1 MAHYRAGA
9 AEDKSSGREA
19 SLDLATIDAIVVV
32 IYAIGIF
39 GLAQWVSREKG
50 GHSKNSSD
58 YFLASKNLPW
68 WAIGASLIAANIS
81 AEQIVGMSGAG
92 YRLGLAIASY
102 EWMAA
107 LTLLI
112 VGKYFLPIFLKNE
125 IYTMPQFLEQRYG
138 PSIRT
143 LMAIFWLA
151 LYVFVN
157 LTSIVW
163 LGSIAVN
170 KVAGVDQD
178 VALYA
183 LGGFALLY
191 QIYGG
196 LKAVALTDIVQV
208 TLLVLGGLII
218 SGLTLN
224 EVGGGQGVWAGFT
237 TLLDQAPEKFNMILE
252 PGDIGYQ
259 ELPGIAVLVGGMW
272 IANLSYWGFNQY
284 IIQRAL
290 AARSLGEAQK
300 GVVFAAFLKLLMPA
314 VVVLPGLAAVI
325 LAPGLDPADEAYPT
339 MMRYLPPGLLGL
351 VFAALMAAV
360 VASTASKIN
369 SIATI
374 FTLDLYAKYRGVA
387 TRAEDEERVAGDPDA
402 VTHVP
407 SPPADD
413 ESLRAANEK
422 HLVLVGRIAAAAA
435 TVIALLTARPLLG
448 GSDQAFQFIQEFSGF
463 FTPGITVIFLL
474 GLFWKRASEAG
485 AIAAAIASVVLSYA
499 FKEFMPDFPFMN
511 RMGLVFLISLALA
524 VVLSLVMPSAAG
536 RDRISTTDINYRT
549 SAGFNVASF
558 GVVAILIAL
567 YATWW

>member
-1 MAHYRAGA
+1 MG
-9 AEDKSSGREA
+9 
-19 SLDLATIDAIVVV
+19 LATIDIAV
-32 IYAIGIF
+32 IAVYAVFIF
-39 GLAQWVSREKG
+39 GLAQYVSREKA
-50 GHSKNSSD
+50 GHKKDSSD

-81 AEQIVGMSGAG
+81 AEQIIGMSGSG
-92 YRLGLAIASY
+92 YAIGLAIASY

-112 VGKYFLPIFLKNE
+112 VGKFFLPIFLRND
-125 IYTMPQFLEQRYG
+125 IVTMPQFLEQRYG
-138 PSIRT
+138 TRIRT

-151 LYVFVN
+151 LYIFVN

-178 VALYA
+178 VALFA
-183 LGGFALLY
+183 LGGFALIY

-208 TLLVLGGLII
+208 TLLVLGGLLI
-218 SGLTLN
+218 SGITLAQIGGDAGI
-224 EVGGGQGVWAGFT
+224 VGGFT
-237 TLLDQAPEKFNMILE
+237 RLTT
-252 PGDIGYQ
+252 
-259 ELPGIAVLVGGMW
+259 ELPGKFDMILTPDNPFYKDLPGLSVLLGGMW

-290 AARSLGEAQK
+290 AAKSLPEAQK
-300 GVVFAAFLKLLMPA
+300 GIVFAAFLKLLMP
-314 VVVLPGLAAVI
+314 VIVVLPGIAAVM
-325 LAPGLDPADEAYPT
+325 LAPGLAKPDEAYPT
-339 MMRYLPPGLLGL
+339 MMQYLPSGLLGL

-374 FTLDLYAKYRGVA
+374 FTLDLYAKYRGI
-387 TRAEDEERVAGDPDA
+387 ESKDA
-402 VTHVP
+402 DHP
-407 SPPADD
+407 GRDAQ
-413 ESLRAANEK
+413 EA
-422 HLVLVGRIAAAAA
+422 HLVLVGRASAAVA
-435 TVIALLTARPLLG
+435 TLLALITARPLLG

-474 GLFWKRASEAG
+474 GLFWKKASEAG
-485 AIAAAIASVVLSYA
+485 AIGAAAASVILSYLLKIYFPA
-499 FKEFMPDFPFMN
+499 IPFMD
-511 RMGLVFLISLALA
+511 RMGIVFLASLGLA
-524 VVLSLVMPSAAG
+524 VTLSYLVPAAANS
-536 RDRISTTDINYRT
+536 DRITTDGVSYRT
-549 SAGFNVASF
+549 TSGFNVASAA
-558 GVVAILIAL
+558 VIAILVAL